1 MKKIVLILPLLFL
14 VPSSFSMFRVS
25 MKKMYERHTKQQRH
39 TKQPENKKREIV
51 KNKQAYTHEKQ
62 KKAIPSFQ
70 QDPSLFLLV
79 SGSLISNL
87 WQNNENF
94 DVEQR

>member
-14 VPSSFSMFRVS
+14 VPSSFSMYRVS
-25 MKKMYERHTKQQRH
+25 MKKMHERHTKQP
-39 TKQPENKKREIV
+39 KNKKKIFV
-51 KNKQAYTHEKQ
+51 KDKQSFTKQAYTSEKQ
-62 KKAIPSFQ
+62 EKAIPSFKQ
-70 QDPSLFLLV
+70 APTLFLLV

-87 WQNNENF
+87 RQNNENL